1 MNSFY
6 GQRKTPLA
14 IRSFF
19 KNCPLNHVHLSFTS
33 CFSKHTN
40 SKHRKQ
46 NRKHQAHPVQQSP
59 RRIIKDELPVSAT
72 ILSTS
77 LADINHLSKTTTLG
91 RVLGEQLSSAMSD
104 IGYNLIEIKM
114 KNSVFISQHN
124 AGEFSL
130 SRSLDNLSKAYNA
143 DAVVTGTYA
152 VGSNTVY
159 ISARMIDIRS
169 KRVVATTDFQIPL
182 DADIRMLVR
191 NRKKY

>member
-1 MNSFY
+1 M
-6 GQRKTPLA
+6 
-14 IRSFF
+14 
-19 KNCPLNHVHLSFTS
+19 
-33 CFSKHTN
+33 
-40 SKHRKQ
+40 
-46 NRKHQAHPVQQSP
+46 
-59 RRIIKDELPVSAT
+59 KDELPVSAT

>member
-1 MNSFY
+1 
-6 GQRKTPLA
+6 
-14 IRSFF
+14 
-19 KNCPLNHVHLSFTS
+19 
-33 CFSKHTN
+33 
-40 SKHRKQ
+40 
-46 NRKHQAHPVQQSP
+46 
-59 RRIIKDELPVSAT
+59 
-72 ILSTS
+72 
-77 LADINHLSKTTTLG
+77 
-91 RVLGEQLSSAMSD
+91 MSD